1 VQKILGSAASMVVG
15 AVIAAVTIFGLVN
28 SQVNSPSSNDVDV
41 SQPSVDYGTTD

>member
-1 VQKILGSAASMVVG
+1 VQKIIGSVASMVVG

-28 SQVNSPSSNDVDV
+28 GQVNSAGGDVDV